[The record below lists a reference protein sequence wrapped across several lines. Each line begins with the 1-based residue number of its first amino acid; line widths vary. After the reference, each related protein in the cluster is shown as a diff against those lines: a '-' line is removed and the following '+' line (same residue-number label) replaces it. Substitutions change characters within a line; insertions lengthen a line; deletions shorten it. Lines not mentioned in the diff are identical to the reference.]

1 VKEITLS
8 TNSGQTSV
16 LSNHAPI
23 VIAIDISNLRIHL
36 NDQWLMMALKGGFA
50 RISNNEVIVL
60 VNDVEKGVTL
70 IHNKLRKLLKYH
82 NQIISNTMKKI

>member
-1 VKEITLS
+1 MKKIILS
-8 TNSGQTSV
+8 TNSGQTGV
-16 LSNHAPI
+16 LPNHAPI

-36 NDQWLMMALKGGFA
+36 NDQWLTMALMRGFA

-70 IHNKLRKLLKYH
+70 IHKKLSKLLKYH
-82 NQIISNTMKKI
+82 NQILSNTMKKF